1 MQQGTSFREPLFL
14 LFFSAVLVMLFSTC
28 SPLYPYNPWGDANV
42 FMTIGKNMLHGMMP
56 HRDLFDLKGLLLFL
70 LHEWAACLSPHSFH
84 AIYIVQVFCFW
95 GFMTYSLRTARL
107 FCDTGIVLP
116 FVCLAG
122 LLTVSSDFY
131 SYGDSVEEFSL
142 PLLAHALYHFLCYVR
157 DGKAPSRRAG
167 IFIGMGAGIILWMKY
182 SILTFYLGALAG
194 ILILAYRRGELS
206 VVGRTA
212 VWTLCGLLTVSVPV
226 LAYALHH
233 GIFADF
239 LHVYFYSNVFEYHGV
254 STRDDMSWQEKTFP
268 LVGYAI
274 TLAAIA
280 FSRVRKDVRFF
291 VFCTFAGT
299 ASVLAFFKIPVCN
312 VYYYLVLAVFLPLL
326 IKLARGWR
334 VSRKSRAVLAA
345 AALTATLMNYNLM
358 RLAAGNFRPGI
369 LEVAEI
375 VNASGCGRSDVLL
388 YRCGDKGLF
397 VLTDK
402 MPAVKHFFSVGVA
415 HIPDEV
421 AEQEACLAS
430 RKAHFVL
437 TADKLP
443 ESSGYTLIYEQP
455 DEPERVFL
463 VNPLAYLWH
472 LGYPR
477 CLLRHFMAEPPLQ
490 SILRLYELRQ

>member
-1 MQQGTSFREPLFL
+1 MDEDYTRRPTVEDARAALSRHFGYDSFRP
-14 LFFSAVLVMLFSTC
+14 
-28 SPLYPYNPWGDANV
+28 G
-42 FMTIGKNMLHGMMP
+42 
-56 HRDLFDLKGLLLFL
+56 
-70 LHEWAACLSPHSFH
+70 
-84 AIYIVQVFCFW
+84 
-95 GFMTYSLRTARL
+95 
-107 FCDTGIVLP
+107 
-116 FVCLAG
+116 
-122 LLTVSSDFY
+122 
-131 SYGDSVEEFSL
+131 
-142 PLLAHALYHFLCYVR
+142 
-157 DGKAPSRRAG
+157 
-167 IFIGMGAGIILWMKY
+167 
-182 SILTFYLGALAG
+182 
-194 ILILAYRRGELS
+194 
-206 VVGRTA
+206 
-212 VWTLCGLLTVSVPV
+212 
-226 LAYALHH
+226 
-233 GIFADF
+233 
-239 LHVYFYSNVFEYHGV
+239 
-254 STRDDMSWQEKTFP
+254 QE
-268 LVGYAI
+268 
-274 TLAAIA
+274 
-280 FSRVRKDVRFF
+280 RV
-291 VFCTFAGT
+291 
-299 ASVLAFFKIPVCN
+299 IE
-312 VYYYLVLAVFLPLL
+312 
-326 IKLARGWR
+326 
-334 VSRKSRAVLAA
+334 AVLAA
-345 AALTATLMNYNLM
+345 AALTATLMNYNLV
-358 RLAAGNFRPGI
+358 RLVGGDIRPRI